1 MITMAR
7 RYIQLTYF
15 QLSRSPLYSLVFAM
29 PLLMAYE
36 GLAFFLNH
44 SDLYGIR
51 NSADVFLKVFLA
63 YVGIHGFFAFG
74 AAMIVALLLFRILG
88 GGPRFTSIRLGV
100 LLWMLAESLVYSV
113 VFGALVGALTRLL
126 LAQPLPLSRSAQI
139 LVSLGAGIYEEF
151 VFRVLLLG
159 ALVFLLHRLLH
170 LQQLVAYGLAAGLS
184 ALLFAAFHYIGPFGD
199 PLHLPSFVFRL
210 IAGLILTGLYLAR
223 GYGITAYTH
232 SLYDL
237 WITFEVI

>member
-1 MITMAR
+1 
-7 RYIQLTYF
+7 
-15 QLSRSPLYSLVFAM
+15 M

-36 GLAFFLNH
+36 GFAFFLNH

-51 NSADVFLKVFLA
+51 NSADVFLKLFLA

-74 AAMIVALLLFRILG
+74 VAMVVALVLFRLLG
-88 GGPRFTSIRLGV
+88 RQPRFGPIRLGV

-113 VFGALVGALTRLL
+113 AFGALVRAVTGFL
-126 LAQPLPLSRSAQI
+126 LAQPFPLSRSAQI

-151 VFRVLLLG
+151 VFRVILLG
-159 ALVFLLHRLLH
+159 ALVFLLHRLFH
-170 LQQLVAYGLAAGLS
+170 LQQLVAYGVAAGLG
-184 ALLFAAFHYIGPFGD
+184 AILFAAFHYIGPFGD
-199 PLHLPSFVFRL
+199 PLQFPSFVFRVV
-210 IAGLILTGLYLAR
+210 AGLVLTGLYFAR

>member
-1 MITMAR
+1 MAR
-7 RYIQLTYF
+7 RPVQPTYF
-15 QLSRSPLYSLVFAM
+15 QLSRSPQYSLVFAL

-36 GLAFFLNH
+36 GFAVFLNH
-44 SDLYGIR
+44 SDLYGVR
-51 NSADVFLKVFLA
+51 NSADVFLKLFLA

-74 AAMIVALLLFRILG
+74 IAMIVALLLFRLLG
-88 GGPRFTSIRLGV
+88 GRPRFESIRLGV
-100 LLWMLAESLVYSV
+100 LVWMFAESLVYSV
-113 VFGALVGALTRLL
+113 TFGTLVSALTRLL
-126 LAQPLPLSRSAQI
+126 LAQPFPLSRSAQI

-159 ALVFLLHRLLH
+159 ALVFIMQRLLH
-170 LQQLVAYGLAAGLS
+170 LQQLLAYGLAAGLG
-184 ALLFAAFHYIGPFGD
+184 AVLFAGFHYIGPFGD
-199 PLHLPSFVFRL
+199 PLQLPSFVFRVV
-210 IAGLILTGLYLAR
+210 AGLVLTGLYLTR

>member
-1 MITMAR
+1 MAR
-7 RYIQLTYF
+7 PSIQSTYF
-15 QLSRSPLYSLVFAM
+15 QLSRSPQYSLVFAM

-51 NSADVFLKVFLA
+51 NSADVFLKLFLA
-63 YVGIHGFFAFG
+63 SVGIHGFFAFG
-74 AAMIVALLLFRILG
+74 AAMIVALVLFRVLG
-88 GGPRFTSIRLGV
+88 GGPRFGSIRPAV
-100 LLWMLAESLVYSV
+100 LVWMLAESLVYSV
-113 VFGALVGALTRLL
+113 VFGALVSAVTRLL
-126 LAQPLPLSRSAQI
+126 LAQPFPLSRSAQI

-170 LQQLVAYGLAAGLS
+170 LQQLVAYGVAAGLG
-184 ALLFAAFHYIGPFGD
+184 AVLFSAFHYIGPFGD
-199 PLHLPSFVFRL
+199 PLEFPSFVFRCV
-210 IAGLILTGLYLAR
+210 AGLVLTGLYLTR

>member
-1 MITMAR
+1 MAR
-7 RYIQLTYF
+7 AYVQPTYL
-15 QLSRSPLYSLVFAM
+15 QLSRSPQYSLVFAL
-29 PLLMAYE
+29 PLLLAYE
-36 GLAFFLNH
+36 GLALVVNH

-74 AAMIVALLLFRILG
+74 LAMVVALLLFRLWG
-88 GGPRFTSIRLGV
+88 AGPRFGPIRLGV
-100 LLWMLAESLVYSV
+100 LGWMLVESLVYSV
-113 VFGALVGALTRLL
+113 AFGTVVSTVTRLL
-126 LAQPLPLSRSAQI
+126 LAQPAPLSLSAQI

-159 ALVFLLHRLLH
+159 ALVFVFYRLFH
-170 LQQLVAYGLAAGLS
+170 LQQLLAYSLAAGLG
-184 ALLFAAFHYIGPFGD
+184 AVVFAAFHYIGPFGD
-199 PLHLPSFVFRL
+199 PLQLPSFMFRVV
-210 IAGLILTGLYLAR
+210 AGLVLTGLYLSR

>member
-1 MITMAR
+1 MAR
-7 RYIQLTYF
+7 RYVQPTYF
-15 QLSRSPLYSLVFAM
+15 QLSRSPQYSLLFAM
-29 PLLMAYE
+29 PLLLAYE
-36 GLAFFLNH
+36 GFAVFLNH

-51 NSADVFLKVFLA
+51 NSADVFLKLFLA

-74 AAMIVALLLFRILG
+74 LAMVVALLLFRLLG
-88 GGPRFTSIRLGV
+88 GGPRFGSIRLGV
-100 LLWMLAESLVYSV
+100 LGWMLAESLVYSV
-113 VFGALVGALTRLL
+113 VFGALVSALTRLL

-159 ALVFLLHRLLH
+159 ALIFFFHRLLH
-170 LQQLVAYGLAAGLS
+170 FQQLVAYGVAA
-184 ALLFAAFHYIGPFGD
+184 ALGAILFAAFHYIGPFGD
-199 PLHLPSFVFRL
+199 PWQLSSFVFRV
-210 IAGLILTGLYLAR
+210 IAGLVLTGLYFAR

-237 WITFEVI
+237 WITLEVI